1 MLPQQ
6 EAGALDDDA
15 TRDPLGGTLPGE
27 LRSADQRAPRHP
39 APRAQGVRRGGG
51 GGGGER
57 REELDLHAGR
67 ADRDAGEHRGAR
79 AGSAGHLVRGPDGGL
94 RPPDRRQ
101 LRDPRRPRHVGLR
114 VRVRDGADEQAPVPR
129 DRNPLHDGEPAVPV
143 RELVAAQGA
152 GALRPGRERVR
163 AAPGRQAATREARQA
178 LRQSKA
184 AKRPRSEPQAS
195 EGGPPRKL
203 AAIRFGT
210 SGWRGVLGEDF
221 TLPRLRRVLAAVGR
235 WLQEQGAPGEV
246 IVAHDTRPLGD
257 RMARLA
263 AAALREHGQRPL
275 LARGAVPTP
284 VIARAIRSR
293 RARAG
298 LVFTASHNPP
308 EYHGLKL
315 LGASGGSLAPA
326 PIRRIEA
333 MLAEA
338 GEPESAAAARARR
351 LDLKAAYLE
360 DLLELIERNPI
371 ARARLRVVYDAMHG
385 AGASVLASALRRSGA
400 RVRLLRGRPDPRL
413 GGQAPDPIPE
423 RLGGLV
429 RALRGARGLALG
441 IATDGDAD
449 RFTAVDAGGRVLS
462 PTQAVALL
470 VDHLARSGRIRRG
483 LALSVATGSLV
494 EKIAQGHG
502 LAVTRHPIGFR
513 LLSERLAAGAA
524 DAAADESGGFA
535 LGSFSADKDG

>member
-1 MLPQQ
+1 M
-6 EAGALDDDA
+6 G
-15 TRDPLGGTLPGE
+15 
-27 LRSADQRAPRHP
+27 RARQP
-39 APRAQGVRRGGG
+39 
-51 GGGGER
+51 R
-57 REELDLHAGR
+57 RE
-67 ADRDAGEHRGAR
+67 
-79 AGSAGHLVRGPDGGL
+79 
-94 RPPDRRQ
+94 
-101 LRDPRRPRHVGLR
+101 
-114 VRVRDGADEQAPVPR
+114 
-129 DRNPLHDGEPAVPV
+129 
-143 RELVAAQGA
+143 
-152 GALRPGRERVR
+152 
-163 AAPGRQAATREARQA
+163 
-178 LRQSKA
+178 A
-184 AKRPRSEPQAS
+184 AKRPRSEPKASEGGSLRRLAAKRPRSEPKAS
-195 EGGPPRKL
+195 EGGPPQSE

-235 WLQEQGAPGEV
+235 WLQEQGTPGEV

-263 AAALREHGQRPL
+263 AAALRRHGQRPL
-275 LARGAVPTP
+275 LAKGAVPTP
-284 VIARAIRSR
+284 VIARAIRRR

-326 PIRRIEA
+326 PIRRVEA
-333 MLAEA
+333 LLGEEA
-338 GEPESAAAARARR
+338 GEPRSAAAARARR
-351 LDLKAAYLE
+351 LDLAAAYLE
-360 DLLELIERNPI
+360 DLLALIERGPI

-385 AGASVLASALRRSGA
+385 AGAPVLASALRRSGA
-400 RVRLLRGRPDPRL
+400 RVHLLRGRPDPRF

-441 IATDGDAD
+441 LATDGDAD

-470 VDHLARSGRIRRG
+470 VDHLARSGRIQRG

-494 EKIAQGHG
+494 EKIARTHG

-535 LGSFSADKDG
+535 LGSFSADKDGILAGCLLAELMASQRAPLRARLAELERCHGRSACGRTAHPLRPRSAEALRRLCAAPPSRVARQRVREAESGDGLRLVFDDGFLFLRASGTEPVLRIYAEARSRRELLARLTAGALLLAR

>member
-1 MLPQQ
+1 M
-6 EAGALDDDA
+6 
-15 TRDPLGGTLPGE
+15 E
-27 LRSADQRAPRHP
+27 LERARSAP
-39 APRAQGVRRGGG
+39 
-51 GGGGER
+51 
-57 REELDLHAGR
+57 
-67 ADRDAGEHRGAR
+67 
-79 AGSAGHLVRGPDGGL
+79 
-94 RPPDRRQ
+94 
-101 LRDPRRPRHVGLR
+101 
-114 VRVRDGADEQAPVPR
+114 
-129 DRNPLHDGEPAVPV
+129 
-143 RELVAAQGA
+143 
-152 GALRPGRERVR
+152 
-163 AAPGRQAATREARQA
+163 
-178 LRQSKA
+178 
-184 AKRPRSEPQAS
+184 
-195 EGGPPRKL
+195 
-203 AAIRFGT
+203 IRFGT

-221 TLPRLRRVLAAVGR
+221 TLARLHRVLAAVGR
-235 WLQEQGAPGEV
+235 WLQSEGAPGEV

-263 AAALREHGQRPL
+263 AAALRQHGQRPL
-275 LARGAVPTP
+275 LAKGAVPTP
-284 VIARAIRSR
+284 VIARAIRRR

-333 MLAEA
+333 LLAEA
-338 GEPESAAAARARR
+338 GEPESAALARARR
-351 LDLKAAYLE
+351 LDLAAAYLE
-360 DLLELIERNPI
+360 DLLALIEGGPI

-385 AGASVLASALRRSGA
+385 AGAPVLASALRRSGA
-400 RVRLLRGRPDPRL
+400 RVRLLRGRPDPRF

-441 IATDGDAD
+441 LATDGDAD

-470 VDHLARSGRIRRG
+470 IDHLARSGRIRRG

-494 EKIAQGHG
+494 EKIAREHG

-535 LGSFSADKDG
+535 LGSFSADKDGILAGCLLAELMASQRAPLRKRLAELERCHGRSACGRTAHPLRPRSAEALRRLCAAPPSRVARQRVREAASGDGLRLVFDDGFLFLRASGTEPVLRIYAEARSRRELLARLAAGARLLAR